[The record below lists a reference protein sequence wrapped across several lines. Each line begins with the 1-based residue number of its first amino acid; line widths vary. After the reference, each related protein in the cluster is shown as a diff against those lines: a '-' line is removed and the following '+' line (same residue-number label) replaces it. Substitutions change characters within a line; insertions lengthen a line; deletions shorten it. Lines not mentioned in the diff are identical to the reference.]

1 MIVKQLSAFVEN
13 KAGRLAEIAEQLA
26 KAEIDVSALSLADS
40 TDYGIVRMIV
50 SDPEK
55 AAATLKASGVIC
67 KITDV
72 LAVAMDDAP
81 GGFARVL
88 HLLKN
93 QSHEIKYMYAC
104 ISRHE
109 GKALMIFSVDKPEEA
124 EALIAGTSAGE
135 IDPKEIYR
143 I

>member
-1 MIVKQLSAFVEN
+1 MIVKQLSAFIEN
-13 KAGRLAEIAEQLA
+13 KAGSMAAVAEVLAQSGVDI
-26 KAEIDVSALSLADS
+26 SAVSLADS
-40 TDYGIVRMIV
+40 TDYGIARMIV

-55 AAATLKASGVIC
+55 ATAALREAGVIC

-81 GGFARVL
+81 GGFAKML

-109 GKALMIFSVDKPEEA
+109 GKALMGFSVENVDAA
-124 EALIAGTSAGE
+124 EALIAGTSAG
-135 IDPKEIYR
+135 DVHPADIYR

>member
-1 MIVKQLSAFVEN
+1 MIVKQLSAFIEN
-13 KAGRLAEIAEQLA
+13 KAGRLAEIAELLA
-26 KAEIDVSALSLADS
+26 ANNIDVSALSLADS
-40 TDYGIVRMIV
+40 TDYGIARMIV

-55 AAATLKASGVIC
+55 AAAALKASGVIC

-81 GGFARVL
+81 GGFAKVL

-109 GKALMIFSVDKPEEA
+109 GKALMIFSVEDVNDA

-135 IDPKEIYR
+135 VDPKEIYR

>member
-1 MIVKQLSAFVEN
+1 MIVKQLSAFIEN
-13 KAGRLAEIAEQLA
+13 KAGSMAAVAEVLAQSGVDI
-26 KAEIDVSALSLADS
+26 SAVSLADS
-40 TDYGIVRMIV
+40 TDYGIARMIV

-55 AAATLKASGVIC
+55 ATAALREAGVIC

-81 GGFARVL
+81 GGFAKML

-109 GKALMIFSVDKPEEA
+109 GKALMVFSVEDVNAA
-124 EALIAGTSAGE
+124 EALIAGTSAG
-135 IDPKEIYR
+135 DVHPADIYR

>member
-1 MIVKQLSAFVEN
+1 MIVKQLSAFIEN
-13 KAGRLAEIAEQLA
+13 KAGRMAAVAEVLAQSGVDI
-26 KAEIDVSALSLADS
+26 SAVSLADS
-40 TDYGIVRMIV
+40 TDYGIARMIV

-55 AAATLKASGVIC
+55 ATAALREAGVIC

-81 GGFARVL
+81 GGFAKML

-109 GKALMIFSVDKPEEA
+109 GKALMIFSVEDVAGA
-124 EALIAGTSAGE
+124 EALIAATSAGQV
-135 IDPKEIYR
+135 DPKEIYR

>member
-1 MIVKQLSAFVEN
+1 MIVKQLSAFIEN
-13 KAGRLAEIAEQLA
+13 RAGRLAELAEVLA
-26 KAEIDVSALSLADS
+26 EKNIDVSAVSLADS
-40 TDYGIVRMIV
+40 ADYGIIRMIV
-50 SDPEK
+50 NDPE
-55 AAATLKASGVIC
+55 AALSALKESGVVC
-67 KITDV
+67 KITEV

-109 GKALMIFSVDKPEEA
+109 GQALMIFSVEDVAAA
-124 EALIAGTSAGE
+124 EALIKGTSAGNVNP
-135 IDPKEIYR
+135 DEIYR
-143 I
+143 F

>member
-1 MIVKQLSAFVEN
+1 MIVKQLSVFVEN
-13 KAGRLAEIAEQLA
+13 KAGRLAELAETLA
-26 KAEIDVSALSLADS
+26 ANGIDISAVSLADAS
-40 TDYGIVRMIV
+40 DYGIIRMIV

-55 AAATLKASGVIC
+55 ACLVLRESGVIS

-72 LAVAMDDAP
+72 LAVAMDDVP
-81 GGFARVL
+81 GGFARLL

-109 GKALMIFSVDKPEEA
+109 GKALVIFSVENLEEA
-124 EALIAGTSAGE
+124 ERLIVGTSAGE
-135 IDPKEIYR
+135 VSPGDIYR
-143 I
+143 L